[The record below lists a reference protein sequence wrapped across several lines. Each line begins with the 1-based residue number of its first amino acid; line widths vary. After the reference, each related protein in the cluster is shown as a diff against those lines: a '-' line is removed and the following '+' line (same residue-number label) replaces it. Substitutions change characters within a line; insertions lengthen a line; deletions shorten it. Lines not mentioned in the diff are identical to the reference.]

1 MARKKRKK
9 SSTPPSATND
19 SKQQNN
25 KRKSNDIS
33 PATNKPKQK
42 IANQNVTPAPN
53 QIDGSEG
60 TTPQECSPEQ
70 QPSQT
75 NLNNTTS
82 DDSEDSHRLLITES
96 ELNVTKELFQD
107 NESVT
112 NSDGRHDEINGS
124 ETDSN
129 NEEEQEHMEIESVVE
144 EYPPKTFHH
153 NLPTLEHVLSLSKWR
168 DGEDPQDKD
177 GRYKRNGEY
186 AKALLNSPID
196 PELHTIE
203 KERQHKSRENFK
215 SLYGSY
221 ADSHG
226 KDLQI
231 DANDLL
237 SAVVKHINKDHID
250 AFYKTTNS
258 KFIVVLKKKEHK
270 ENFTREKN
278 FKEKIHNEDIIFRI
292 LTRLPKPKD
301 WADPRYP
308 DSVFVTMF
316 LPTTISEAAV
326 ETAFMGFGKVHYVR
340 AGTYRNEFADIKNGK
355 RHVRITPHSGKSGL
369 PHEIKFEEHPRAFR
383 VMWPEKVVFCKFCG
397 TAHQLRTDCDEKKAV
412 NNNHPPNGEGSILL
426 EVYNSWNQ
434 LGTIGT

>member
-33 PATNKPKQK
+33 PATNEPKQK

-70 QPSQT
+70 QPSQA

-250 AFYKTTNS
+250 AFYKTANS
-258 KFIVVLKKKEHK
+258 KFNVV
-270 ENFTREKN
+270 
-278 FKEKIHNEDIIFRI
+278 
-292 LTRLPKPKD
+292 
-301 WADPRYP
+301 
-308 DSVFVTMF
+308 
-316 LPTTISEAAV
+316 
-326 ETAFMGFGKVHYVR
+326 
-340 AGTYRNEFADIKNGK
+340 
-355 RHVRITPHSGKSGL
+355 
-369 PHEIKFEEHPRAFR
+369 
-383 VMWPEKVVFCKFCG
+383 
-397 TAHQLRTDCDEKKAV
+397 
-412 NNNHPPNGEGSILL
+412 
-426 EVYNSWNQ
+426 
-434 LGTIGT
+434 